1 MLEEKG
7 TKTLLLFSG
16 LIVLVLMAISFCVGC
31 YVGAKQQEKKQCVI
45 RIVE

>member
-7 TKTLLLFSG
+7 TKTLLLICG
-16 LIVLVLMAISFCVGC
+16 VIAIVLMAISFFAGC
-31 YVGAKQQEKKQCVI
+31 YVGAKQQEKIQCVI